1 MSSSPDA
8 ALALAVAALFA
19 GGASRLRGLGTLRYK
34 ESDRLAALQAELR
47 RLGAGAEIE
56 GDDLVIEPGPPH
68 PATIQT
74 YDDHRM
80 AMAFALAG
88 LRIDGVII
96 SDPGCVKKTWP
107 AYFEM
112 LADL

>member
-1 MSSSPDA
+1 
-8 ALALAVAALFA
+8 
-19 GGASRLRGLGTLRYK
+19 
-34 ESDRLAALQAELR
+34 
-47 RLGAGAEIE
+47 
-56 GDDLVIEPGPPH
+56 
-68 PATIQT
+68 
-74 YDDHRM
+74 M